1 MNSIAVAAIDLLQAK
16 PIGKIAPDHIHVGAG
31 VDQSME
37 AIFQLE
43 RGIVE
48 VGPHN
53 LGDVDPYPRSNGKYG
68 FRSREM
74 IITW

>member
-1 MNSIAVAAIDLLQAK
+1 VAAVDFLQAK

-37 AIFQLE
+37 AIFLLE
-43 RGIVE
+43 WRIVE
-48 VGPHN
+48 VRPHYF
-53 LGDVDPYPRSNGKYG
+53 GDIDPYPRSDSKYG